1 MTDATH
7 DDPEPLRLLV
17 ILFSKPEPTYLRAEV
32 IDGDGHAA
40 VRVTPEGGQS
50 VLMPVADGSPF
61 LAMLRGLA
69 DGGAE
74 GVAAD

>member
-1 MTDATH
+1 VTDAT
-7 DDPEPLRLLV
+7 PESDPLRLLV
-17 ILFSKPEPTYLRAEV
+17 IVFSKPEPTYLRAEV
-32 IDGDGHAA
+32 IDADGHTAL
-40 VRVTPEGGQS
+40 RVTPDGGQA